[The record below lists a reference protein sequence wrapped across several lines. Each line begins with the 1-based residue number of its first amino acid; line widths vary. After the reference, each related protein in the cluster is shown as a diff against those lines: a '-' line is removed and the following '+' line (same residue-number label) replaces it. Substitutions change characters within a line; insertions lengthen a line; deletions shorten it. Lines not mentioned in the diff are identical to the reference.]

1 MSPELLFFLIF
12 AAVAIGSAVSMLLA
26 KNAVYSAIFLILN
39 FSTMALFYLF
49 LHAPFIAMVQITVYA
64 GAIMVLFLFVIML
77 MGSEEAPGGVQLPWQ
92 RPLAIF
98 MGVLL
103 IAGLGFMLLLRSGEF
118 LPGPVPDPTF
128 GSPAEIGLIL
138 FTEYVLPFQLTGILL
153 LVAMIGAIII
163 SHFER
168 KHRASLA
175 EGMRKSA
182 EKAGLGGDGRGEPPV
197 VEDYKTTNLPGAAP
211 QDKP

>member
-12 AAVAIGSAVSMLLA
+12 AAVAIGSALAMLLV

-39 FSTMALFYLF
+39 FATMALFYLF
-49 LHAPFIAMVQITVYA
+49 LHAPFIAMIQITVYA

-77 MGSEEAPGGVQLPWQ
+77 MGGEETPGGVQLPWQ

-103 IAGLGFMLLLRSGEF
+103 IAGMGFMLLARTGEF
-118 LPGPVPDPTF
+118 LPGPVPDPAF
-128 GSPAEIGLIL
+128 GSPTEIGLIL

-168 KHRASLA
+168 RYRTALA
-175 EGMRKSA
+175 EAMRTSA
-182 EKAGLGGDGRGEPPV
+182 EKARLGGDGRGEPV
-197 VEDYKTTNLPGAAP
+197 VEDYKTTTISGSTP
-211 QDKP
+211 QEKP

>member
-1 MSPELLFFLIF
+1 MSLELIFFLIF
-12 AAVAIGSAVSMLLA
+12 AAVAIGAAVAMLLA

-39 FSTMALFYLF
+39 FSTIALFYLF

-77 MGSEEAPGGVQLPWQ
+77 MGGEETPRGRDLPWQ
-92 RPLAIF
+92 RPLAVI

-103 IAGLGFMLLLRSGEF
+103 IGGLVFMVLIRSEEVVT
-118 LPGPVPDPTF
+118 GPLPDPGF
-128 GSPAEIGLIL
+128 GSPTQIGLIL
-138 FTEYVLPFQLTGILL
+138 YSEYILPFQLTGILL

-168 KHRASLA
+168 KYRRALA
-175 EGMRKSA
+175 EAKSQEIERMRLA
-182 EKAGLGGDGRGEPPV
+182 ADGRGETPV
-197 VEDYKTTNLPGAAP
+197 VEDYKTANMPGDTP
-211 QDKP
+211 QQGS